1 MSNVSLA
8 ERLEIDRRKLDGKR
22 KKLDKLLF
30 EVGQTEGEIRML
42 EARIRYCEK
51 LAEDKANGTTE
62 PDTEQTKLF
71 EGEKVE

>member
-51 LAEDKANGTTE
+51 IAEDRADRTTE
-62 PDTEQTKLF
+62 STTEQTQLF
-71 EGEKVE
+71 EKEE